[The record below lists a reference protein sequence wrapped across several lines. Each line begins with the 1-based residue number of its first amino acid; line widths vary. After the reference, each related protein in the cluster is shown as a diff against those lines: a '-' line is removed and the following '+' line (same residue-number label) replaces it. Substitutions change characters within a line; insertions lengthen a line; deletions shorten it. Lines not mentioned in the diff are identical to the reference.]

1 MEDLTIIVIDQ
12 LRRRESLACLDIPS
26 QIYSLAGEHESGT
39 HGRESLA
46 CLDIP
51 SQIYS
56 LAGEHESGNPRC
68 DERYHHSRLAEH
80 CLISNSFK
88 FISSKQLSNHSTI

>member
-56 LAGEHESGNPRC
+56 LAGEHESGT
-68 DERYHHSRLAEH
+68 HGVM
-80 CLISNSFK
+80 K
-88 FISSKQLSNHSTI
+88 GTTTVGWLSIA